1 MGLGARVPV
10 EWILLRTYLEDRSD
24 QWRRGSRCL
33 WLINASARPGE
44 RTALAYGRWAR
55 EQSLLEG
62 VLEVRTINLAV
73 DDGVLAGLEKDLVR
87 HGPPVAISLPGT
99 IEVQIQHV
107 LRLIGVEPAFIAC
120 SPFAGEGVS
129 IETLQRLITRK
140 GRKSEL
146 LLRLDAGAYE
156 ELARSV
162 SQQRFDAVLGSTLCS
177 QADRRAGPARAAVL
191 YSACLRSCGY
201 SYVYEI
207 PVGVTG
213 ERPPPV
219 RWLFATRSPAGV
231 TLMSELLCRRERE
244 RPGAGEAD
252 TGELGK
258 AIERFG
264 ASIGHASTTQI
275 IHAMSVSPELFGKFC
290 KSEYRAAIGALVR
303 AGAIVAPC
311 EKAIKDSEWLSFSP
325 RPYSPRAGSE
335 PARSR

>member
-33 WLINASARPGE
+33 WLINASARPGDG
-44 RTALAYGRWAR
+44 TALAYGRWAR

-73 DDGVLAGLEKDLVR
+73 DGGVLARLEKDLVR
-87 HGPPVAISLPGT
+87 GGPPVAISLPGT

-146 LLRLDAGAYE
+146 LLRLDARAYE
-156 ELARSV
+156 ELAGSV
-162 SQQRFDAVLGSTLCS
+162 SQQRFDAVLPSALWS
-177 QADRRAGPARAAVL
+177 QADRQGGLQRAAVL

-207 PVGVTG
+207 PVRVTG
-213 ERPPPV
+213 SQPPPV

-244 RPGAGEAD
+244 RSDAGEAD

-290 KSEYRAAIGALVR
+290 KSEYRSAIGALVR

-311 EKAIKDSEWLSFSP
+311 EKAIKDSEWLSFRPRPHSP
-325 RPYSPRAGSE
+325 RQESR
-335 PARSR
+335 PARNR

>member
-10 EWILLRTYLEDRSD
+10 EWILLRTYLEDRSE

-33 WLINASARPGE
+33 WLINASASPGDG
-44 RTALAYGRWAR
+44 TALAYGRWAR

-73 DDGVLAGLEKDLVR
+73 DTGVLARLEKDLAR
-87 HGPPVAISLPGT
+87 AGPPVAISLPGT

-146 LLRLDAGAYE
+146 LLRLDARAYE
-156 ELARSV
+156 ELAESV
-162 SQQRFDAVLGSTLCS
+162 SRQRFDAVLGSALWS
-177 QADRRAGPARAAVL
+177 EADRRAGLGRAAVL

-207 PVGVTG
+207 PVRVIA
-213 ERPPPV
+213 ERPPPPV

-231 TLMSELLCRRERE
+231 TLMSELLCRRERQ

-264 ASIGHASTTQI
+264 ASLGHASTTQI

-290 KSEYRAAIGALVR
+290 KSEYRSAIGALVR
-303 AGAIVAPC
+303 AGSIVAPC
-311 EKAIKDSEWLSFSP
+311 EKAIKDSEWLSFRP
-325 RPYSPRAGSE
+325 RPESE

>member
-1 MGLGARVPV
+1 MGPVDRAGV

-33 WLINASARPGE
+33 WLINASASPGD

-73 DDGVLAGLEKDLVR
+73 DGVVLAGLEKDLAR
-87 HGPPVAISLPGT
+87 AGPPVAISLPGT

-156 ELARSV
+156 ELAGSV
-162 SQQRFDAVLGSTLCS
+162 SRQRFDAVLGSTLWS
-177 QADRRAGPARAAVL
+177 EADRQAGLGRAGVL

-207 PVGVTG
+207 PVRGTG

-219 RWLFATRSPAGV
+219 RWLFATRSPAAV
-231 TLMSELLCRRERE
+231 TLMSELVCRRERE
-244 RPGAGEAD
+244 RSNGGEAD

-264 ASIGHASTTQI
+264 ASVGHASTTQI

-290 KSEYRAAIGALVR
+290 KSEYRSAIGALVR
-303 AGAIVAPC
+303 AGAIVARS
-311 EKAIKDSEWLSFSP
+311 EKAIKDSEWLSFRP
-325 RPYSPRAGSE
+325 RPESE

>member
-1 MGLGARVPV
+1 
-10 EWILLRTYLEDRSD
+10 
-24 QWRRGSRCL
+24 
-33 WLINASARPGE
+33 
-44 RTALAYGRWAR
+44 
-55 EQSLLEG
+55 
-62 VLEVRTINLAV
+62 
-73 DDGVLAGLEKDLVR
+73 VLAGLEKDLVR
-87 HGPPVAISLPGT
+87 GGPPVAISLPGT

-156 ELARSV
+156 ELAGSV
-162 SQQRFDAVLGSTLCS
+162 SQQRFDAVLGSALWS
-177 QADRRAGPARAAVL
+177 EADRRAGLERAAVL
-191 YSACLRSCGY
+191 YRACLRSCGY

-207 PVGVTG
+207 PVRGTG
-213 ERPPPV
+213 SRPPPV

-244 RPGAGEAD
+244 RPDAGEAD
-252 TGELGK
+252 AGELGK

-264 ASIGHASTTQI
+264 ASVGHASTTQI

-290 KSEYRAAIGALVR
+290 KSEYRSAIGALVR

-311 EKAIKDSEWLSFSP
+311 EKAIKDSEWLSFRPRPHSP
-325 RPYSPRAGSE
+325 RQESG